1 MKTITYSESM
11 AIEHLIW
18 MAHRKSEEVDEI
30 IGNLREITREKDE
43 CGAATGMGQ

>member
-18 MAHRKSEEVDEI
+18 MDAAQGTMTAKELIKILGLKVEKRK
-30 IGNLREITREKDE
+30 
-43 CGAATGMGQ
+43 

>member
-1 MKTITYSESM
+1 MKTITYNESM

-30 IGNLREITREKDE
+30 IGNMTAKELIKILGLKVEKRK
-43 CGAATGMGQ
+43 